1 MQWGS
6 DEAAAGFED
15 DMRMGMHEDEN
26 ARRLEDLIETHLGS
40 AWTIDHPK
48 QAAAEEARRR
58 QLANDDD
65 ANARTVSQSLHFR
78 QGLCI
83 WNFSKSNFS
92 ERK

>member
-40 AWTIDHPK
+40 A
-48 QAAAEEARRR
+48 
-58 QLANDDD
+58 
-65 ANARTVSQSLHFR
+65 
-78 QGLCI
+78 
-83 WNFSKSNFS
+83 
-92 ERK
+92 